1 MSNILKQLPSYQ
13 LFSDQVQMLALPISS
28 SQLHGIMCAYLCAGA
43 LQSGDA
49 YLRALTINKRGES
62 ARVAA
67 QAVFN
72 LYTISQHQ
80 MDEDYFSFSLLLP
93 DDEQALAL
101 RAQAFSE
108 WTNGFTQTLLSTG
121 IQPEQLFDEEAQDAF
136 VHLEEFS
143 ELDYESLHVSED
155 DEKAFM
161 EVTEYARMAVLRL
174 YWDIK
179 SNKAHHYDQDAA
191 QVKH

>member
-1 MSNILKQLPSYQ
+1 MSNILSQLPLHQ
-13 LFSDQVQMLALPISS
+13 LFSAQIEILALPISS
-28 SQLHGIMCAYLCAGA
+28 SQLHGVMCGYLCAGA
-43 LQSGDA
+43 GQLGEA
-49 YLRALTINKRGES
+49 YLRTLTINKRGED

-67 QAVFN
+67 QALFN

-80 MDEDYFSFSLLLP
+80 MDEDHFKFMLLLP
-93 DDEQALAL
+93 DDDQALSI

-108 WTNGFTQTLLSTG
+108 WCNGFTQTMLLAG
-121 IQPEQLFDEEAQDAF
+121 IQPAQLFDEEAQDAF
-136 VHLEEFS
+136 VHLEEFAQ
-143 ELDYESLHVSED
+143 LDYESLQVSED

-161 EVTEYARMAVLRL
+161 EVTEYVRMAILRL

-179 SNKAHHYDQDAA
+179 SNKAHHFDQDVV